1 MPFCYA
7 FVFPVVAAFQVA
19 IDQRHTA
26 LHTQGTAIQQR
37 HIARAVIT
45 VLADDWATP
54 MQMATTKSLRQVAT
68 YRKLMDG
75 EVESL
80 RSLLETTSKEVEAV
94 AVSVGRPLA
103 DDWAV
108 PMQMATKKALRQVA
122 IYSTSMEAEVEGLRS
137 QLEIKS
143 KEAEEAQAAKEEL
156 ETAVVGA
163 KLLAEELAK
172 ETRKKEMHHAKAR
185 EFYAEASAAKSALA
199 SVRAELDELRADNG
213 DPP

>member
-143 KEAEEAQAAKEEL
+143 KEAEEAQAAKE
-156 ETAVVGA
+156 
-163 KLLAEELAK
+163 LLAEELAK